1 MITYTRILILLF
13 TATTLHGAIADD
25 VLEQRVAG
33 LEARI
38 KLLEQHLG
46 TESAKLAPPKQT
58 QIVINVAANG
68 TFSIRPET
76 FSLAELSTRLK
87 DLTRLEPKPAI
98 IIRANKETDYK
109 HVADLLD
116 ACKAADLTNLAFAN
130 EAVGMLKKE

>member
-1 MITYTRILILLF
+1 
-13 TATTLHGAIADD
+13 
-25 VLEQRVAG
+25 
-33 LEARI
+33 
-38 KLLEQHLG
+38 
-46 TESAKLAPPKQT
+46 
-58 QIVINVAANG
+58 VINVAANG